1 MLHLLSISDH
11 LHLSR
16 KISFALLL
24 CLCSISFG
32 SQIYR
37 EVEDPS
43 THQLIYH
50 SATATAGP
58 LHGVA
63 LYEPYK
69 PLDAIDLK
77 RYAARKNETTYCYD
91 FPLVTCWQPLVFP
104 NICYGMLKQINSYHE
119 YCFCRHLKQR

>member
-1 MLHLLSISDH
+1 M
-11 LHLSR
+11 R
-16 KISFALLL
+16 
-24 CLCSISFG
+24 LCSISFG

-43 THQLIYH
+43 THQFTYH
-50 SATATAGP
+50 SATAMAGP

-63 LYEPYK
+63 LNEPYK

-91 FPLVTCWQPLVFP
+91 FPLVTCSALFFLTFVILWL
-104 NICYGMLKQINSYHE
+104 NRSIHTINTVSAGI
-119 YCFCRHLKQR
+119 